1 MERPEESWT
10 ELSLDLPAAK
20 MNLSEE
26 VSRLQA
32 ALFDAQRRLQIVAD
46 VSGGLI
52 GKLEF
57 ELREDD
63 SLLLVS
69 ADAQA
74 DQLLG
79 KACAAFLG
87 QPLLALL
94 PGLSVTA
101 LPAALRDVALRGGVI
116 EPRSLLGEA
125 LLSGQSFTCFAFQLA
140 PARVLV
146 KLWNSAGALETQALR
161 MRSQQQLAAVFSQ
174 SPVAISLSREI
185 DGVYV
190 DVNEQWTLLT
200 GLSLQD
206 VLGRTSVDI
215 GIWADSHQREAALA
229 SACASGRL
237 RNLDVPFMRQDG
249 QRLTLQLNAARI
261 EIGHTAYF
269 LSYLKDVSAER
280 AMQAEL
286 LASEQLLKATN
297 RRLNQ
302 QIRLFESMESLASV
316 GYWTSGADP
325 ASLRWSNG
333 LYRLAGLAPGTL
345 MDRVA
350 GRSCIHADDLPQF
363 EEARASIDGR
373 TVEYRW
379 QHLDGRVRW
388 LRSRMQR
395 WAGEDADAID
405 FGVVQD
411 ITDER
416 TATLALQ
423 DRLGFIQKI
432 TSRVPGMVFQLRLK
446 NDGKFQFAYVN
457 ELVREIYR
465 GVSPEQIMQDAAGTL
480 KLHHPEDVR
489 GFVASIKASA
499 RDISAWR
506 HEYRLRFDDG
516 EVRWLLGQ
524 AMPERE
530 LDGTVLWNGL
540 ITDITARKQSEERLR
555 DSEARFRA
563 LTELSSDWYW
573 EQDAQFRFIRVD
585 GRAQPA
591 LLMPVE
597 SYLGLTRWE
606 APVQGVS
613 QAQWAAHRAALQAHE
628 TFHDFEM
635 QRTDAAGRLTWAAI
649 SGSPIFDA
657 QGQFKG
663 YRGIGRNISERKRA
677 EEKIERL
684 AFYDVLTD
692 LPNRRLL
699 MDRLQQA
706 LVSSA
711 REHASGALLFID
723 LDNFKDLND
732 TQGHDVGDALL
743 QQVAQRLLASV
754 RETDTVA
761 RLGGDEF
768 VVMLHGL
775 DRDLAQATA
784 QVEQVGKKI
793 MEQLNQAY
801 RLGSLEHHS
810 TPSIGVTLFGNQQ
823 QTLDELL
830 KQADLAMYEAKSAG
844 RNTLRFF
851 DPTMQALVTQRTALE
866 LELRHGLEREELV
879 LFYQPVVDQ
888 DARVVGVE
896 ALVRWQHP
904 QRGLVAP
911 LEFIPMAEQ
920 TGLILP
926 LGQWV
931 LRVACVQLVRW
942 SAQAATEGLTMAV
955 NVSARQFR
963 QPEFVQQVLAL
974 LRQTGANPQR
984 LKLELTESLL
994 LTDTQ
999 DAIAKMTEL
1008 RDAGVRFSLDDFG
1021 TGYSSLSYL
1030 KLLPLQQLKIDQS
1043 FVRDVLTDP
1052 NDAAIARTVLALGQS
1067 LGLGVVAEGV
1077 ETVGQ
1082 RDFLL
1087 QHGCIR
1093 FQGYL
1098 FGKPVPIE
1106 QLRLAGAQ

>member
-1 MERPEESWT
+1 MST
-10 ELSLDLPAAK
+10 LISLSQD
-20 MNLSEE
+20 
-26 VSRLQA
+26 VQRLQA
-32 ALFDAQRRLQIVAD
+32 ALQDAQRQLQAVAD
-46 VSGGLI
+46 AAGGLV

-57 ELREDD
+57 ELGQDD
-63 SLLLVS
+63 SLVLVS
-69 ADAQA
+69 FDAMA

-79 KACAAFLG
+79 RTCAPFLG
-87 QPLLALL
+87 QPLLTLL
-94 PGLSVTA
+94 PGLSVTE
-101 LPAALRDVALRGGVI
+101 LPAALLEVALRGGVI
-116 EPRSLLGEA
+116 EPRSLLGEG
-125 LLSGQSFTCFAFQLA
+125 LLSGKSFTSFAFRPA
-140 PARVLV
+140 PARAVV
-146 KLWNSAGALETQALR
+146 KFWDSAGALETQALR
-161 MRSQQQLAAVFSQ
+161 MRAQQQLAAVFSQ
-174 SPVAISLSREI
+174 SPVAISLSREM

-237 RNLDVPFMRQDG
+237 RNLDVPFMRRDG

-286 LASEQLLKATN
+286 LASEQLLTATN

-345 MDRVA
+345 MDRVT
-350 GRSCIHADDLPQF
+350 GRSCIHVDDLPQF

-423 DRLGFIQKI
+423 ERLGFIQKI

-446 NDGKFQFAYVN
+446 NDGQFQFAYVS
-457 ELVREIYR
+457 ELVRVIYR
-465 GVSPEQIMQDAAGTL
+465 VSPEQIMQDAAGTL
-480 KLHHPEDVR
+480 KLHHPEDVH

-499 RDISAWR
+499 RDISPWR

-540 ITDITARKQSEERLR
+540 ISDITARKQSEERLR
-555 DSEARFRA
+555 ESEARFRA

-585 GRAQPA
+585 SRAQPA

-597 SYLGLTRWE
+597 SYLGLTRWDT
-606 APVQGVS
+606 PVQGVS

-635 QRTDAAGRLTWAAI
+635 QRIDAAGRLTWAAI
-649 SGSPIFDA
+649 SGTPIFDG
-657 QGQFKG
+657 QGQFTG
-663 YRGIGRNISERKRA
+663 YRGIGRDISERKRA

-711 REHASGALLFID
+711 REHGTGALLFID

-743 QQVAQRLLASV
+743 QQVAKRLLASV

-801 RLGSLEHHS
+801 RLGSAEHHS
-810 TPSIGVTLFGNQQ
+810 TPSIGATLFGNQQ
-823 QTLDELL
+823 QRLEELL
-830 KQADLAMYEAKSAG
+830 KQADLAMYEAKAAG

-866 LELRHGLEREELV
+866 QELRQGLARDELV
-879 LFYQPVVDQ
+879 LYYQPVVDQ
-888 DARVVGVE
+888 DARIVGVE

-904 QRGLVAP
+904 QRGLVPP

-931 LRVACVQLVRW
+931 LQMACVQLARW
-942 SAQAATEGLTMAV
+942 AAQAGTEALTIAV

-963 QPEFVQQVLAL
+963 QPEFVRQVLAL
-974 LRQTGANPQR
+974 LQQSGANPQR

-1098 FGKPVPIE
+1098 FGKPVPVE
-1106 QLRLAGAQ
+1106 QLRLPGP